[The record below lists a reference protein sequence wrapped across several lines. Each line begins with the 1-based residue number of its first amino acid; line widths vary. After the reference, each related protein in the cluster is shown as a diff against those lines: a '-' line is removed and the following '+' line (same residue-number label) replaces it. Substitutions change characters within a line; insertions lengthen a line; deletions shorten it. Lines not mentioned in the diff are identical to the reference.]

1 MTPPP
6 PLEKFQTEADCFFRW
21 LPLSWSYSYG
31 YGYGYGYS
39 FITFINWIMSVPWLE
54 SGSTGKY
61 QHSVSGVP
69 SGCAL
74 GNSLDLMLVF
84 PCTPLLSSM
93 YRLST
98 VQNRGRSAV
107 HYIAVHCKSA
117 ICYTVKF
124 NAVQEIELLCI
135 ETIYIFKTFQWSAL
149 HIKEVQCNSMDS
161 NIDQCSA
168 VECTAAQPRLTKSPC
183 LHCLR
188 YLVSPVCGIF
198 FYKSRAI
205 MLYKFL

>member
-1 MTPPP
+1 MFTPHHTSHVRC
-6 PLEKFQTEADCFFRW
+6 Q
-21 LPLSWSYSYG
+21 G
-31 YGYGYGYS
+31 
-39 FITFINWIMSVPWLE
+39 
-54 SGSTGKY
+54 SGVRC
-61 QHSVSGVP
+61 QVSGVRCQVSP
-69 SGCAL
+69 FFLSG
-74 GNSLDLMLVF
+74 GVSLLRVCYQWGLPRLVF
-84 PCTPLLSSM
+84 IISRDFKIYPVQC
-93 YRLST
+93 ST

-168 VECTAAQPRLTKSPC
+168 VECTAAQPRLTKSPQN
-183 LHCLR
+183 R
-188 YLVSPVCGIF
+188 YF
-198 FYKSRAI
+198 F
-205 MLYKFL
+205 FFF